1 MRTLVMLLALSLTSP
16 TSAAGPDALAGAWTA
31 MSAEQ
36 DGAAAAGLIGHR
48 LEFTG
53 DGFAITDRN
62 GQLLYAGSYAVDDST
77 APARIDFRHDRGQ
90 AAGATWE
97 GIYRLDGDQLT
108 IVDDAP
114 DPAKGRP
121 TAFTA
126 AAGSGHVLLVFTR

>member
-36 DGAAAAGLIGHR
+36 DGAAAEGLIGHR
-48 LEFTG
+48 LEFTD
-53 DGFAITDRN
+53 DGFAITDKN
-62 GQLLYAGSYAVDDST
+62 GQLLYAGSYTVDDST

-121 TAFTA
+121 AEFTA
-126 AAGSGHVLLVFTR
+126 AAGSGHVLLVFAR